1 MNEQL
6 LILGGVGVVLLIVC
20 LVVRETTETRLAR
33 MRTALMALRN
43 QERGLEQ
50 QINDMQTTKSQI
62 GEAMSRAQGRQTS
75 IAHLLESVLNDLGQ
89 LHEFLRGESLP
100 GVPGAE
106 GDDEDGDE
114 EEGVM
119 EEDDS

>member
-43 QERGLEQ
+43 QERGLDQ

-75 IAHLLESVLNDLGQ
+75 ISHLLESVYGDLGK
-89 LHEFLRGESLP
+89 LYEFLRGEPLP
-100 GVPGAE
+100 SAPGME
-106 GDDEDGDE
+106 GDE
-114 EEGVM
+114 EEAGD
-119 EEDDS
+119 EEDLEDDS